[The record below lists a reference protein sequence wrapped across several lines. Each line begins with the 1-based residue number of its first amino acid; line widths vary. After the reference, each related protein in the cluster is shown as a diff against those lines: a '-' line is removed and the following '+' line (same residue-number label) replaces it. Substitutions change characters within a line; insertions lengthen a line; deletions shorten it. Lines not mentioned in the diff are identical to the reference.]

1 MHFFGTKQRNVSL
14 KTTNNSKF
22 TFPGKSSLKFVVS
35 VFFSHFKRKRGET
48 MPTPNP
54 INPFKSLTQIT
65 FIKNARLEAK

>member
-35 VFFSHFKRKRGET
+35 VFFF
-48 MPTPNP
+48 
-54 INPFKSLTQIT
+54 T
-65 FIKNARLEAK
+65 FQKEEGGNNANA